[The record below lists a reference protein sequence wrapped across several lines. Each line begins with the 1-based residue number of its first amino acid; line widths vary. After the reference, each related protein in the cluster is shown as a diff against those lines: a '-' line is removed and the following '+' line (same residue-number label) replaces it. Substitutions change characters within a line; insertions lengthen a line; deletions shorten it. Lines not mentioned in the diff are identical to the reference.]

1 MYKVTL
7 VQVGKTKDSYLQ
19 EGISEFEKRIS
30 RFADLETITIPEGKF
45 LIEGMMERER
55 KEETIR
61 IKQAVNGKEGVL
73 VYLDIFGKPVSSED
87 FAVTLE
93 NYLYEGIPMIF
104 LIGGAYGIDEEVLD
118 GMIKMR
124 ISLSKMTF
132 THQLV
137 RLLFLEQ
144 LYRGFSII
152 KGTGY
157 HH

>member
-7 VQVGKTKDSYLQ
+7 IQVGKTKDAYLQ
-19 EGISEFEKRIS
+19 DGVSEFEKRIS
-30 RFADLETITIPEGKF
+30 RFADLETMTIPEGKF
-45 LIEGMMERER
+45 LNEGMTERER

-61 IKQAVNGKEGVL
+61 IKQAVQGREGVL
-73 VYLDIFGKPVSSED
+73 VYLDVFGKPLSSEE
-87 FAVTLE
+87 FAGVLE
-93 NYLYEGIPMIF
+93 DYLYEGIPMLF
-104 LIGGAYGIDEEVLD
+104 LIGGAYGIDEEVMQ

-124 ISLSKMTF
+124 VSISKMTF

-152 KGTGY
+152 KDTGY